1 MEGAAM
7 IKITKL
13 TWHNVQALR
22 ELLTEQEREHVT
34 VGQTVATFDMS
45 LAETQQLI
53 TTLQRRAAELRGTGR
68 HPYQSLLAVA
78 RKVNAAAEAAR

>member
-1 MEGAAM
+1 M
-7 IKITKL
+7 IKITRL
-13 TWHNVQALR
+13 TWHNVQALQ

-34 VGQTVATFDMS
+34 VGQTVATFDLS
-45 LAETQQLI
+45 LAETQRLI
-53 TTLQRRAAELRGTGR
+53 TTLQRRAADAGGTGR